1 MPRPVRG
8 SASYRAVLA
17 LPRARALF
25 ATATLARLSYGLLS
39 LPLLLALRD
48 GTGSYAVAGTAA
60 GLFGLT
66 SAVLG
71 PYRSRLVERR
81 RGALPVLTAV
91 YGVLL
96 GCLAA
101 GSALGMTAGPAVG
114 LAVLAGVFPPPVGP
128 LMRTRWG
135 ELAGSDAQRQAALS
149 LDAVTEST
157 VFAVGPVL
165 GGLLT
170 AATSAP
176 LSLAATAAV
185 TATGFTAFAA
195 VLGPTAKAPAR
206 ADGRAA
212 GARRLGPPPAPGFG
226 ALLLTVLGSGTAL
239 ALAEVG
245 IVAARGA
252 AVAGPLMALC
262 ATGGAVGGLVH
273 GRVRWRAAPH
283 RRLSALGALTAA
295 CYALPSAAP
304 VLAAVAVGLLLAGAC
319 SDTLLITAYLQVD
332 TLIPAGSRTE
342 ASAWINTAYNLGSA
356 MGSAV
361 AGVMISR
368 YGPAPAFPA
377 ATAVLAASTAL
388 AVLLR
393 TRRPAVRATPA
404 DGGPPL

>member
-1 MPRPVRG
+1 MSSPARG

-17 LPRARALF
+17 LPHARALF
-25 ATATLARLSYGLLS
+25 ATATLARMSYGLLS

-48 GTGSYAVAGTAA
+48 GTGSYAVAGTAG

-66 SAVLG
+66 SALLG
-71 PYRSRLVERR
+71 PYRARLVERR
-81 RGALPVLTAV
+81 RAALPALTAV
-91 YGVLL
+91 YGTLL
-96 GCLAA
+96 CCLAA
-101 GSALGMTAGPAVG
+101 GAALGMTAGLAVT

-135 ELAGSDAQRQAALS
+135 ELAGSEAQRQSALS

-176 LSLAATAAV
+176 LSLAAAAGL
-185 TATGFTAFAA
+185 AIAGFTAFGA
-195 VLGPTAKAPAR
+195 VLGGVPGPVTPAPAP
-206 ADGRAA
+206 APAPA
-212 GARRLGPPPAPGFG
+212 HLGPPSAPGF
-226 ALLLTVLGSGTAL
+226 ATLLVVVLGSGCAL

-262 ATGGAVGGLVH
+262 ATGGAVGGLAY
-273 GRVRWRAAPH
+273 GRIRWQAAPH
-283 RRLSALGALTAA
+283 HRLSALGALAAA
-295 CYALPSAAP
+295 CYALPAAASALP
-304 VLAAVAVGLLLAGAC
+304 AVAVGMLLAGAC

-332 TLIPAGSRTE
+332 TLVPAGSRTE

-356 MGSAV
+356 CGSAA
-361 AGVMISR
+361 AGVLVSR
-368 YGPAPAFPA
+368 WGPAVAFPA
-377 ATAVLAASTAL
+377 AAALLTAATAL
-388 AVLLR
+388 GALLR
-393 TRRPAVRATPA
+393 IGRGNVRSAV
-404 DGGPPL
+404 

>member
-1 MPRPVRG
+1 MPRPARG

-17 LPRARALF
+17 LPHARALF

-39 LPLLLALRD
+39 LPLLLAVRD

-66 SAVLG
+66 AAVLG

-81 RGALPVLTAV
+81 RSALPALTALYGALLC
-91 YGVLL
+91 
-96 GCLAA
+96 CLAA
-101 GSALGMTAGPAVG
+101 GSALGMTAGLAVG

-128 LMRTRWG
+128 LMRTCWS
-135 ELAGSDAQRQAALS
+135 ELAGDDAQRQAALS
-149 LDAVTEST
+149 LDTVTEST

-170 AATSAP
+170 AAASAP
-176 LSLAATAAV
+176 LSLATAAAV
-185 TATGFTAFAA
+185 AVTGFTAFAA
-195 VLGPTAKAPAR
+195 VLRPTVKPVR
-206 ADGRAA
+206 AEGQA
-212 GARRLGPPPAPGFG
+212 GARRPLGPPPASGFG
-226 ALLLTVLGSGTAL
+226 ALLLIVLGSGTAL

-245 IVAARGA
+245 VVAARGA

-283 RRLSALGALTAA
+283 HRLSALGAIAAA
-295 CYALPSAAP
+295 CYTLPSAAP
-304 VLAAVAVGLLLAGAC
+304 ALATVAVGLLLAGAC

-332 TLIPAGSRTE
+332 ALVPAGSRTE

-356 MGSAV
+356 LGSAA
-361 AGVMISR
+361 AGVVVSR
-368 YGPAPAFPA
+368 HGPAPAFPA
-377 ATAVLAASTAL
+377 AAAVLAASTL
-388 AVLLR
+388 LTTLLR
-393 TRRPAVRATPA
+393 TRLMRAE
-404 DGGPPL
+404 